1 MMSVV
6 THTGFLEA
14 MGAEDEQALRQVGH
28 QRELPSGA
36 ALFGEGEPAYEVFV
50 VLEGSVKITRT
61 SREGQ
66 EVVLAVRS
74 EGDVI
79 GETAAV
85 DELQRS
91 ARAWSL
97 EPTRLLAVPI
107 PEFRRLI
114 DERISMCRA
123 LVDVLC
129 ERMREGTDQVLELG
143 TDDALTRVGRRLV
156 EFGQSGGA
164 RTAAGL
170 VVELPVSQQEVADRC
185 GLSREAVVK
194 ALRALRALGWIEQ
207 DGRRVVLTD
216 EDALRERV
224 ARVDERLL

>member
-1 MMSVV
+1 MSVV

-14 MGAEDEQALRQVGH
+14 IGAEDEQALRQMGH

-61 SREGQ
+61 SREGR

-156 EFGQSGGA
+156 EFGQSDGA